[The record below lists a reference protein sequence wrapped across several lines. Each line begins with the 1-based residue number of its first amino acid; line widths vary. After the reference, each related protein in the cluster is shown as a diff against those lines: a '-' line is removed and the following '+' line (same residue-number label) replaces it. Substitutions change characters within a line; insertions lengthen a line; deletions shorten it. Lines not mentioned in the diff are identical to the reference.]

1 MGTYSSSPGRIT
13 TCCKGGAP
21 KTALPLTG
29 LWGCYT
35 PISSSFQGR
44 EWESIMNC
52 GNRQR
57 KEGGGAAQ
65 LLRGKPGMV
74 LIGLKMTASHFYLKG
89 PLYPSCRRKQ
99 KPTSFKIILW
109 PSSEVEIWDVK
120 DSHRRATMEHD
131 IITQPLLHYCHHKHL
146 KPLILD
152 KYPAL

>member
-21 KTALPLTG
+21 KTALSLTG

-65 LLRGKPGMV
+65 LLHGKPGMV
-74 LIGLKMTASHFYLKG
+74 LIGTENDCK
-89 PLYPSCRRKQ
+89 
-99 KPTSFKIILW
+99 
-109 PSSEVEIWDVK
+109 
-120 DSHRRATMEHD
+120 
-131 IITQPLLHYCHHKHL
+131 PLLPKRPSL
-146 KPLILD
+146 SFLQKKAETNII
-152 KYPAL
+152 